1 MYTCMWVCMHACMY
15 YVCIYGGPPEDEDF
29 DPARHEGYSRFVG
42 PGGIPSQEELSDEFS
57 DGK

>member
-1 MYTCMWVCMHACMY
+1 MHACMY